1 MCQQRLK
8 EQQAAQNQGAAGAFH
23 GNRLT
28 SDGAR
33 GPSGSPIS
41 AHYEISRPLLTK
53 SLLVFL
59 LRRQVICRI
68 AGVFSKKLG
77 KICKQSSKSDAARG
91 SVRFLCQLF
100 QGGESAF
107 GSVQGQFQLG

>member
-8 EQQAAQNQGAAGAFH
+8 EQQAAQHQGAACAFH

-59 LRRQVICRI
+59 LLGQVICRI
-68 AGVFSKKLG
+68 AGQFSKKPG
-77 KICKQSSKSDAARG
+77 NFCKQSSKSDAAWGATSERG
-91 SVRFLCQLF
+91 SLI
-100 QGGESAF
+100 
-107 GSVQGQFQLG
+107 